1 MMGLA
6 EFAARH
12 KKRGH
17 LIHILQLRIHRR
29 RLAASKLKRQLR
41 VYIQK
46 DIEWAKTLHV
56 CLAIKQ
62 QAERLIEENN
72 SLRRRIAS
80 LEEMSYQERLRQLQD
95 RVFELT
101 LQRRALL
108 ETQWTPSSYY
118 SWPPLR
124 KLLEWRVAYLR
135 WRGDRGAR
143 V

>member
-12 KKRGH
+12 KKRGR
-17 LIHILQLRIHRR
+17 LIHVLQLRIHRR
-29 RLAASKLKRQLR
+29 RLAASKLKAQLR

-46 DIEWAKTLHV
+46 DIEWAKTLTA

-62 QAERLIEENN
+62 QFERLIAENN
-72 SLRRRIAS
+72 HLRRRVAS
-80 LEEMSYQERLRQLQD
+80 LEEMSYQEKVRQLQD
-95 RVFELT
+95 RVHELI

-108 ETQWTPSSYY
+108 ETQWTPPAYY
-118 SWPPLR
+118 SWPPIQ
-124 KLLEWRVAYLR
+124 KLIQWRMAYLR
-135 WRGDRGAR
+135 WRGHRGAR